1 MKNELLQIE
10 GTVENIVFRN
20 EENGYT
26 VMDFNY
32 KGEPVVVVG
41 EFGEICESEK
51 LYIHGNYVNHPKFGR
66 QFKAELYEQK
76 LPDTPIDI
84 FKYLTSG
91 AIKGIGI
98 RLAQKI
104 LMTFGDKSLEILANE
119 PERLIEVKG
128 MSKKKCN
135 EIAKNAKEVFSLR
148 TLKSFFDKYKIKYIF
163 AMKTYLYLGSDALEV
178 INNNPYILYDE
189 NIGLDFKKVDEMA
202 FDFNIE
208 KNSYCRIIAGICY
221 ILKQNVMHGHSCL
234 PIKILFDYA
243 NELLDIDKKDFV
255 DSCNK
260 AILNGELFAYG
271 LNNIKYIYLPE
282 YYKAEKYI
290 SERIGSIYPTNKK
303 VNCKKIIEYEEKK
316 NNIQYE
322 NLQKKAMELALTEK
336 AMILTGGPGTG
347 KTTTLNAIISIL
359 ERKKLK
365 VFLTAP
371 TGRASK
377 RLSEVTGHE
386 AKTIHRLLEMKYSE
400 NNKREFNYNES
411 NQLNCDAIIID
422 EFSMVD
428 VLLFES
434 LLRAIKPSCKIIITG
449 DSNQLPSVGAGNILA
464 DLIAIQALP
473 IIKLES
479 IFRQAQQS
487 LIITN
492 AHKIVSG
499 ELPDLNKKDNDFFFF
514 LRSNPELASQLIV
527 SLAKERLPKT
537 YGYSPFDD
545 IQIIAPSRKGTL
557 GTNELN
563 KVLQNAINPPDSL
576 KSEVNTING
585 IFRLGDKVMQ
595 NCNNYQ
601 IEWEK
606 NDEKGLGIFNGD
618 IGKIIN
624 ISKEKILIDFEG
636 KITKYTLE
644 QLNQIELAYAITVH
658 KSQGCEFE
666 TVILPIQSGFYK
678 LNHRNLLY
686 TAVTRAKKLL
696 ILIGKQ
702 QSVIE
707 MINNVHNTER
717 FTLLKNMI
725 SEERNNTNNVK

>member
-1 MKNELLQIE
+1 M
-10 GTVENIVFRN
+10 
-20 EENGYT
+20 
-26 VMDFNY
+26 
-32 KGEPVVVVG
+32 
-41 EFGEICESEK
+41 
-51 LYIHGNYVNHPKFGR
+51 
-66 QFKAELYEQK
+66 
-76 LPDTPIDI
+76 
-84 FKYLTSG
+84 
-91 AIKGIGI
+91 
-98 RLAQKI
+98 
-104 LMTFGDKSLEILANE
+104 
-119 PERLIEVKG
+119 
-128 MSKKKCN
+128 
-135 EIAKNAKEVFSLR
+135 
-148 TLKSFFDKYKIKYIF
+148 
-163 AMKTYLYLGSDALEV
+163 
-178 INNNPYILYDE
+178 
-189 NIGLDFKKVDEMA
+189 
-202 FDFNIE
+202 
-208 KNSYCRIIAGICY
+208 
-221 ILKQNVMHGHSCL
+221 
-234 PIKILFDYA
+234 
-243 NELLDIDKKDFV
+243 
-255 DSCNK
+255 
-260 AILNGELFAYG
+260 
-271 LNNIKYIYLPE
+271 
-282 YYKAEKYI
+282 
-290 SERIGSIYPTNKK
+290 
-303 VNCKKIIEYEEKK
+303 
-316 NNIQYE
+316 
-322 NLQKKAMELALTEK
+322 
-336 AMILTGGPGTG
+336 
-347 KTTTLNAIISIL
+347 

-428 VLLFES
+428 ILLFES